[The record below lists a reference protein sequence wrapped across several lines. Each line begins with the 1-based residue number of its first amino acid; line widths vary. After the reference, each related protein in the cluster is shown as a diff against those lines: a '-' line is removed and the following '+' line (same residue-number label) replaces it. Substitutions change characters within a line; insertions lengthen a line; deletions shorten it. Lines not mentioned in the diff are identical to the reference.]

1 MTAKETYR
9 FVEEIVIHPDYVL
22 RTSDNDI
29 ALLRFS
35 PPLNYT
41 DYIRP
46 ICLADSDSTF
56 NNATEAWATG
66 FGLIGRQGGNRWQT
80 RVCDFRAERVGE

>member
-66 FGLIGRQGGNRWQT
+66 FGLIGRQGGNR
-80 RVCDFRAERVGE
+80 